1 MERRGSLPGNSR
13 SGTDACAWKIARRRC
28 GLACVER
35 VQSGA
40 KAARIV
46 DCGARLRE
54 DLSATRENFSIGV
67 HFLEVVSRVR
77 ITLQEIGDSSES
89 GAAGGDAEALAE
101 FAANYTMQS
110 ERDVYESATKA
121 PADAAAAAVAPPESA
136 PKDAEEAGEDV
147 EFF

>member
-1 MERRGSLPGNSR
+1 M
-13 SGTDACAWKIARRRC
+13 
-28 GLACVER
+28 
-35 VQSGA
+35 
-40 KAARIV
+40 
-46 DCGARLRE
+46 
-54 DLSATRENFSIGV
+54 
-67 HFLEVVSRVR
+67 R

-110 ERDVYESATKA
+110 ERDVHESATKA